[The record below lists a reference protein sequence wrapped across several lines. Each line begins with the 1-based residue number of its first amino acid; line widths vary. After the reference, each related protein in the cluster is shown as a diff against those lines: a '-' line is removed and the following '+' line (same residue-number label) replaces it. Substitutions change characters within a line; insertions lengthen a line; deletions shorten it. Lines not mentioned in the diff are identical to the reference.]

1 MAKFAAIQLLTMTET
16 EFEHLFRTHF
26 AMLSNVA
33 YAVVKDKDQAKDI
46 VQHVFIKF
54 WDKRNDLDMDGN
66 MKSYLHKA
74 VINTSYNYI
83 EKTKKI
89 QLEEDFKSYSNTLI
103 EEPVYNERSP
113 EEMDLAIKQAIGQL
127 PDKCQVVF
135 SLSRFE
141 GMSNKEIADELEI
154 SIKAVEKHIS
164 RALRELRITLK
175 PYLNNFSVF
184 LWLEV
189 GLALSCLLLQ

>member
-1 MAKFAAIQLLTMTET
+1 
-16 EFEHLFRTHF
+16 
-26 AMLSNVA
+26 
-33 YAVVKDKDQAKDI
+33 
-46 VQHVFIKF
+46 
-54 WDKRNDLDMDGN
+54 MDR
-66 MKSYLHKA
+66 
-74 VINTSYNYI
+74 V
-83 EKTKKI
+83 
-89 QLEEDFKSYSNTLI
+89 
-103 EEPVYNERSP
+103 
-113 EEMDLAIKQAIGQL
+113 
-127 PDKCQVVF
+127 
-135 SLSRFE
+135 E

>member
-1 MAKFAAIQLLTMTET
+1 MTEA
-16 EFEHLFRTHF
+16 EFELLFRTHF

-33 YAVVKDKDQAKDI
+33 YSVVKDKDQAKDI

-54 WDKRNDLDMDGN
+54 WDKRNDVDVDGN
-66 MKSYLHKA
+66 IKSYLHKA
-74 VINTSYNYI
+74 VINTAFNHI
-83 EKTKKI
+83 EKVKKMH
-89 QLEEDFKSYSNTLI
+89 LEEDFQTYSNALS
-103 EEPVYNERSP
+103 EEPKYTERSP
-113 EEMDLAIKQAIGQL
+113 EEIEEAVKKAIGQL

-141 GMSNKEIADELEI
+141 GMSNQEIADELEI

-164 RALRELRITLK
+164 RALRELRVTLK
-175 PYLNNFSVF
+175 PYLNHFSVF

-189 GLALSCLLLQ
+189 GLSLGYLLLQ